1 MLTKRP
7 AYFPAKFLSLSLLCS
22 TLIASFVLL
31 PLSTAEE
38 VSEPKLFFKFG
49 AIADCQ
55 YCDADGARRQY
66 RRSPQKLRE
75 CIADFNSQK
84 LTHVVN
90 LGDFIDRDWESFDVV
105 IPIIEKS
112 KAPVRHVLGNHD
124 FSVEDRFKE
133 LVPGRLGLEGR
144 YYSFSVMNWRI
155 LVLDTNDL
163 SLYAYAKG
171 TAEYVQSLEIY
182 EALGGDLPKYNG
194 GIGATQLEWLEK
206 ELAAADLAGQRVM
219 LHSHHPIY
227 PPGSHAAWNADEVV
241 SLLERHDCVAVYMNG
256 HNHRGAYGYKKGIHY
271 VTLKGMVDTEETA
284 YSVVSVF
291 EDRIVVKGS
300 GRQDDLSLEF

>member
-7 AYFPAKFLSLSLLCS
+7 AYVPAKFLSLSLLCS

-31 PLSTAEE
+31 PLLTAEE

-55 YCDADGARRQY
+55 YCDADGAWRQY

-75 CIADFNSQK
+75 CIADFNSQS
-84 LTHVVN
+84 LTHVVH

-163 SLYAYAKG
+163 SLYAHAKG
-171 TAEYVQSLEIY
+171 TAEYVQSLGIY

-206 ELAAADLAGQRVM
+206 ELVAADLAGQRVM
-219 LHSHHPIY
+219 LHSHHPVY
-227 PPGSHAAWNADEVV
+227 PPGSHNAWNADEVV

-291 EDRIVVKGS
+291 EDRIAVKGS